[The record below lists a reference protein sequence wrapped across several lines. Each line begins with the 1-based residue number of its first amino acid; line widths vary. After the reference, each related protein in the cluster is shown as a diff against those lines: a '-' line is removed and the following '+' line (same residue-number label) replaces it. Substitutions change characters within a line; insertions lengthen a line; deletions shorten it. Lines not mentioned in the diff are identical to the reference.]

1 VKKARLNGVRGKGRT
16 SRSVFL
22 RRDARHAIAD
32 YLESERPRDADQD
45 SEAPFLAAS
54 SISARRPGGR
64 LSPRSVNTIVV
75 EVGRLHDTP
84 RSRKWRHERRSRIMA
99 MPWPP
104 PTHIVSRPIDLPCQ
118 LSELIR
124 VPVMRA
130 PVMPNGWPT
139 AMAPPLTFSFSSGM
153 PS

>member
-22 RRDARHAIAD
+22 GRDARHATAD

-45 SEAPFLAAS
+45 SEALFLAAS

-84 RSRKWRHERRSRIMA
+84 RSRRWRYERRSRIMA

-104 PTHIVSRPIDLPCQ
+104 PRPIDLPCQ

-124 VPVMRA
+124 VPVIRA

-139 AMAPPLTFSFSSGM
+139 AIAPPLTFSFSSGM